1 MSKRIIKGRFTSYFL
16 LRGFNMAAFFP
27 EELVNEVIQ
36 ANDIVDIVSGY
47 VRLKRSGN
55 SFMGCCPFHR
65 EKTPSFHVSADK
77 QLYHC
82 FGCGAGGS
90 VIQFIMNA
98 EGLDF
103 PDALRYLAD
112 RSGIRLPENDG
123 SSDDEKYKR
132 KHKMYE
138 MNKDAARYFREVLL
152 SPQGMAAQEY
162 LKKRE
167 LSGKTIAAFG
177 LGYAP
182 AGWDG
187 LLKHLKQKGY
197 ERSLIVE
204 AGLCTMNDKGHVYDR
219 FRERVMF
226 PIFDI
231 RGNITGFTGRILSGD
246 AAKYMNSPE
255 SIVFDKG
262 KNLYG
267 LNLAKKSNRGYYI
280 LVEGNM
286 DVISLHQAGINAAVA
301 ACGTAFTREQA
312 RLIAKSPVYLCFD
325 SDGAGQKAL
334 ERAAEI
340 FREFDTKLRVIEM
353 LDVKDPDD
361 FIKKYGAQEFENL
374 IAKAKTLTEYRMD
387 MLLKGVDL
395 NDTSQKIEMLGK
407 ASKLFSTISNAVER
421 EIYVTRLSAK
431 TGISTDSINS
441 ETRKA
446 SSRNV
451 RKEVSSELKKAVGGG
466 TGEIK
471 KKNKRRSVAEAGF
484 LAMLAE
490 SPKVYTQFE
499 SRFDE
504 ESFCEDIHKQIFNHI
519 CTYYKEKRTGTC
531 QDYLM
536 SVLSG
541 HEREISNV
549 LMSVQNVSD
558 TIRAAEDFAQ
568 VIENEIFNEKL
579 QKAQSE
585 GNLAL
590 ISELLKSKKQNS

>member
-1 MSKRIIKGRFTSYFL
+1 
-16 LRGFNMAAFFP
+16 MAAFFS
-27 EELVNEVIQ
+27 EEIVSEVMQ

-55 SFMGCCPFHR
+55 SLMGCCPFHR

-103 PDALRYLAD
+103 PDALRFLAD
-112 RSGIRLPENDG
+112 RAGIRLPENDG
-123 SSDDEKYKR
+123 SRDEEKYKR

-138 MNKDAARYFREVLL
+138 MNKDAARYFRECLL
-152 SPQGMAAQEY
+152 SNEGASAQTY
-162 LKKRE
+162 LTKRQ

-182 AGWDG
+182 SGWDG
-187 LLKHLKQKGY
+187 LLKYLRGKGY
-197 ERSLIVE
+197 DRSMMVD
-204 AGLCTMNDKGHVYDR
+204 AGLCIMNDKGHVYDR
-219 FRERVMF
+219 FRDRVMF
-226 PIFDI
+226 PIFDV

-267 LNLAKKSNRGYYI
+267 LNLAKKSTRGYYI

-301 ACGTAFTREQA
+301 ACGTAFTRDQA
-312 RLIAKSPVYLCFD
+312 RLLSKSPVYLCFD

-334 ERAAEI
+334 QRAAEI
-340 FREFDTKLRVIEM
+340 FKEFETPIKVIEM
-353 LDVKDPDD
+353 ADVKDPDD
-361 FIKKYGAQEFENL
+361 FIKKYGAKEFENL
-374 IAKAKTLTEYRMD
+374 IKKAKTLTEHRMD
-387 MLLKGVDL
+387 MLLRGVDL
-395 NDTSQKIEMLGK
+395 NDTSQKIEMLKG
-407 ASKLFSTISNAVER
+407 ASKLFASIPSAVER
-421 EIYVTRLSAK
+421 EVYVTRLSAK
-431 TGISTDSINS
+431 TGISADAINS
-441 ETRKA
+441 EIRKTNA
-446 SSRNV
+446 RNV
-451 RKEVSSELKKAVGGG
+451 RKEVSSELRKTVSGGNA
-466 TGEIK
+466 EIK
-471 KKNKRRSVAEAGF
+471 KQNKRRIIAEAGF
-484 LAMLAE
+484 LAMMAE
-490 SPKVYTQFE
+490 SDKVYNKFQEKFN
-499 SRFDE
+499 SDSFSE
-504 ESFCEDIHKQIFNHI
+504 EIHKKIFNHI
-519 CTYYKEKRTGTC
+519 CTYYNEEKTGAC

-536 SVLSG
+536 TKLAG
-541 HEREISNV
+541 YEKELSNV
-549 LMSVQNVSD
+549 LMSVQNISD

-579 QKAQSE
+579 QKAQNE

-590 ISELLKSKKQNS
+590 ISELLKSKKQNG

>member
-1 MSKRIIKGRFTSYFL
+1 
-16 LRGFNMAAFFP
+16 MAAFFS
-27 EELVNEVIQ
+27 EEIVSEVMQ

-55 SFMGCCPFHR
+55 SLMGCCPFHR

-103 PDALRYLAD
+103 PDALRFLAD
-112 RSGIRLPENDG
+112 RAGIRLPENDG
-123 SSDDEKYKR
+123 SHDEEKYKR

-138 MNKDAARYFREVLL
+138 MNKDAARYFRECLL
-152 SPQGMAAQEY
+152 SPQGKAAQEY
-162 LKKRE
+162 LTKRL

-182 AGWDG
+182 SGWDG
-187 LLKHLKQKGY
+187 LLKHLREKGY
-197 ERSLIVE
+197 DRTLMVD
-204 AGLCTMNDKGHVYDR
+204 AGLCIMNDKGHVYDR

-226 PIFDI
+226 PIFDT
-231 RGNITGFTGRILSGD
+231 RGNITGFTGRILTGD
-246 AAKYMNSPE
+246 GAKYMNSPE

-267 LNLAKKSNRGYYI
+267 LNLAKKSTRGYYI

-301 ACGTAFTREQA
+301 ACGTAFTRDQA
-312 RLIAKSPVYLCFD
+312 KLLAKSSVYLCFD

-340 FREFDTKLRVIEM
+340 FKEFETPLKVIEM
-353 LDVKDPDD
+353 PDVKDPDD
-361 FIKKYGAQEFENL
+361 FIKRYGAEEFENL
-374 IAKAKTLTEYRMD
+374 IKKAKTLTEYRMD
-387 MLLKGVDL
+387 MLLRGVDL
-395 NDTSQKIEMLGK
+395 NDTSQKIEMLAR
-407 ASKLFSTISNAVER
+407 ASNLFSTISNAVER
-421 EIYVTRLSAK
+421 EVYVTRLSAK
-431 TGISTDSINS
+431 TGISADAINS
-441 ETRKA
+441 EIRKTNA
-446 SSRNV
+446 RNV
-451 RKEVSSELKKAVGGG
+451 RKEVSSDLRKAVGGG
-466 TGEIK
+466 NGEIK
-471 KKNKRRSVAEAGF
+471 KKNNRRHIAEAGF
-484 LAMLAE
+484 LSMLTD
-490 SPKVYTQFE
+490 SPKVYI
-499 SRFDE
+499 RFKEKFSD
-504 ESFCEDIHKQIFNHI
+504 ESFSEDIHKKIFNHI
-519 CTYYKEKRTGTC
+519 CTYYKEEKAGTC

-536 SVLSG
+536 NILQG
-541 HEREISNV
+541 HEQEISNV

-585 GNLAL
+585 GDLKL